1 MADDTA
7 PLSTQSDT
15 PTISAPVS
23 AYEALA
29 QTDSSPVSETPSDPP
44 ADTPVAATTP
54 PAAESSPT
62 SPATPDVPTPGP
74 VPYDRFV
81 DVTRQRKALADQ
93 LKRYEAFAQLSE
105 SELTALSQ
113 WNRQLQENPLEAY
126 RALQQTVQ
134 ADPALAAHLAPA
146 AAPRPA
152 AAADAMPEA
161 DLRAEDGTLVYSA
174 TQMRAM
180 QDWTSRQLRTQ
191 LLDEM
196 KQQLQPLESV
206 AQSVQHERA
215 QVQAWSEVST
225 MLAEFR
231 ADPQFAQHEAGIRQM
246 LLDDARLAELADAN
260 PRLAVELAYGRIY
273 RETIAPAERAQTTQ
287 AVVDNLRQR
296 AVSGTTNP
304 AQPRSMTPPRTL
316 GDARAALASV
326 FTDS

>member
-7 PLSTQSDT
+7 PLSSDT

-62 SPATPDVPTPGP
+62 PPATPDVPTPGP

-134 ADPALAAHLAPA
+134 ADPALAARLAPA

>member
-7 PLSTQSDT
+7 PLSSDT

-62 SPATPDVPTPGP
+62 PPATPDVPTPGP

-134 ADPALAAHLAPA
+134 ADPALAARLAPA

-152 AAADAMPEA
+152 AVADAMPEP